1 MKVLVTGANG
11 FVGTNLCSY
20 LSENGFEVL
29 RSDINKSDADGDI
42 TDQSFVT
49 DVLASRDFDGI
60 VHLAGIVNIPKSLE
74 DPYNCYRINCF
85 GTLNLLKMALNKKVE
100 RFVYASSN
108 NVYGSP
114 NRLPVREED
123 PYKPN
128 SPYDHSKVVAEHFV
142 RSFHIHKQ
150 LPATI
155 LRSWNMF
162 GPHDLPN
169 RAVPRFIASC
179 LSGKPIPLYNS
190 GRDAD
195 DFYHV
200 ENYCRAVELALKRP
214 EAVGDV
220 FNVGTGGEVSV
231 RELAE
236 LVKKVTGSKSRL
248 ELLPPRTQLE
258 NKPRKTRPS
267 IRKIRRVLQYRPTV
281 TLREG
286 IERTVRWYRESRGGL
301 ASEA

>member
-1 MKVLVTGANG
+1 MTGANG

-20 LSENGFEVL
+20 LSKNGFEVL
-29 RSDINKSDADGDI
+29 RSDISKSDADGDI

-49 DVLASRDFDGI
+49 DVLASRDFEGI

-128 SPYDHSKVVAEHFV
+128 SPYDYSKVVAEHFV

-150 LPATI
+150 LPSTV

-169 RAVPRFIASC
+169 RAVPRFITAC
-179 LSGKPIPLYNS
+179 LSGELIPLYNG
-190 GRDAD
+190 GRDSD

-200 ENYCRAVELALKRP
+200 DNYCRAVSLALRSP
-214 EAVGDV
+214 RAVGDV
-220 FNVGTGGEVSV
+220 FNVGTGGEASV

-236 LVKKVTGSKSRL
+236 LVKKVTGSKSKL
-248 ELLPPRTQLE
+248 QILPPRTPLE
-258 NKPRKTRPS
+258 KRPRRTRPS
-267 IRKIRRVLQYRPTV
+267 IRKIRSLLGYKPTV
-281 TLREG
+281 SLKEG
-286 IERTVRWYRESRGGL
+286 IERTVEWYRKSDPGVGI
-301 ASEA
+301 EA